1 MIILVSGATATLS
14 RRATHEVRRL
24 GHLLNPRSGNSI
36 RYLLASGMPI
46 AADNDCFQGLDRMA
60 YLAMLRKLNAV
71 PRDRLLWVT
80 APDVV
85 ADADATIARFALW
98 RPALD
103 YLKLP
108 IAFVAQDGQ
117 QDRPVPW
124 DAIRCLFIGGS
135 TGWKEGAH
143 AARLIR
149 EAQRRGKWV
158 HMGRVN
164 TLRRA
169 RLASALD
176 VDSIDG
182 SSLSRFPDKYIPWML
197 RNSELKQHGME
208 DLLCGI

>member
-1 MIILVSGATATLS
+1 MLTK
-14 RRATHEVRRL
+14 
-24 GHLLNPRSGNSI
+24 
-36 RYLLASGMPI
+36 LAQI
-46 AADNDCFQGLDRMA
+46 
-60 YLAMLRKLNAV
+60 
-71 PRDRLLWVT
+71 PRDRLLWVV

-85 ADADATIARFALW
+85 ADASATLLRFRLW
-98 RPALD
+98 RPVLD

-108 IAFVAQDGQ
+108 IAFVAQNGQ
-117 QDRPVPW
+117 ENLPVPW

-135 TGWKEGAH
+135 TEWKLGYH

-149 EAQRRGKWV
+149 EAQSHGKWV

-182 SSLSRFPDKYIPWML
+182 SSLSRFSNKYVPWMI
-197 RNSELKQHGME
+197 RNIEMKQHGME
-208 DLLCGI
+208 DLLCGY